1 MGYAVATNL
10 NNGPYKRLAH
20 TDSRSVLRR
29 NSMLCIEQSIDKR
42 RVLPKNGMP
51 LCRQRAGSL
60 FQTLSNEVAVIGPNR
75 RPRMALSEFESR
87 RVEKLAS
94 EYVDAQRPPRHIR
107 AELDIG
113 FRILGQSLELFEIRP
128 RWDNPKEIFEHS
140 FAKTTF
146 VKKTR
151 SWKIYWMRQDL
162 KWHRYDPVPEVASLE
177 EFLATVSED
186 ALACFCG

>member
-1 MGYAVATNL
+1 
-10 NNGPYKRLAH
+10 
-20 TDSRSVLRR
+20 
-29 NSMLCIEQSIDKR
+29 
-42 RVLPKNGMP
+42 
-51 LCRQRAGSL
+51 
-60 FQTLSNEVAVIGPNR
+60 
-75 RPRMALSEFESR
+75 MALSEFESR